1 MSSSPIA
8 DISNASPLETATAVR
23 STDSSRATLLICLPS
38 LGIDGLQ
45 TMQEHIAAA
54 LPGQSVVLAS
64 PDALPDNESSTE
76 HLRLIGYPAA
86 SAHAA
91 WTLVAGDFL
100 TAADLA
106 REHNA
111 SAIML
116 LGAEPASLSSAGLQ
130 AMATCILNQRVDLA
144 LPRYKTGPHDAL
156 VSSALLYPLTHAL
169 FGAGTH
175 LPLPLDAAFSLRMA
189 ERLAAAARRLGNA
202 AQSPQ
207 LVWPAA
213 EASIASYV
221 VREIEVGERVLPHP
235 GDADLNS
242 LLAEVAGSLFT
253 DIEAK
258 APFWQRSRSPLSAVQ
273 VAEPVRLGAET
284 EELAEVRAMAESF
297 RSAYLNL
304 QEIWSLVL
312 PPQSLLALKK
322 LSLAPPE
329 SFLMPADLWARV
341 VYDFVLAYH
350 LRTINRGHLLGALT
364 PLYLAWVTSH
374 LRRSAGDAVLS
385 SQHVEET
392 ASAFSAEK
400 PYVVARWRWPD
411 RFNP

>member
-8 DISNASPLETATAVR
+8 DISNASPLETAPAVR

-45 TMQEHIAAA
+45 AMQERIGSA

-64 PDALPDNESSTE
+64 PDVLPDNESSTE
-76 HLRLIGYPAA
+76 HLRLVGYPAGPPHA
-86 SAHAA
+86 S
-91 WTLVAGDFL
+91 WTLVASDFL

-116 LGAEPASLSSAGLQ
+116 LGAEAASLSSAGLH
-130 AMATCILNQRVDLA
+130 ALATCILNQRVDLA

-156 VSSALLYPLTHAL
+156 VSSALLYPLTNAL
-169 FGAGTH
+169 FGVGTH

-189 ERLAAAARRLGNA
+189 ERLAAVARRLGNA
-202 AQSPQ
+202 TQSTP

-213 EASIASYV
+213 EASVASFV
-221 VREIEVGERVLPHP
+221 VREVEVGERTLPHP

-258 APFWQRSRSPLSAVQ
+258 APFWQRSRTSVSVVQ
-273 VAEPVRLGAET
+273 ASQPARLGAET

-312 PPQSLLALKK
+312 PPHSLLGLKR
-322 LSLAPPE
+322 LSVMPPQ
-329 SFLMPADLWARV
+329 SFAMPDSLWARI
-341 VYDFVLAYH
+341 VYDFLLAYR

-364 PLYLAWVTSH
+364 PLYLAWVASH
-374 LRRSAGDAVLS
+374 ILLARNGTDPER
-385 SQHVEET
+385 HVEEV
-392 ASAFSAEK
+392 AQAFEFDK
-400 PYVVARWRWPD
+400 PYLVSRWRWPD